1 MIIEPVKIPRKF
13 ANICGAIREGESGSL
28 EKLAAYDGFDHQK
41 SAVEAEILY
50 FQGNFEQALQKDMS
64 ICPFWEEW
72 YYANVREE
80 HVAAMAFV
88 ARLLG
93 KEDDV
98 IRFFQEQWAAIEAD
112 PDVEDHIK
120 TDYLSYYEIHLAYLR
135 TGIVP
140 HFTEEE
146 TYQPVDDPTSLQQL
160 IDEVKKENKKIDIES
175 EKGQLKL
182 FAKCCT
188 KSSVSDMLSLYETI
202 AENNLSTM
210 WHIHALSAY
219 NYLQN
224 KEKAFEVILRMA
236 KQRLWLVASAT
247 QVRPME
253 LFTHPSAHMFLSD
266 PQYLKEIVKAAV
278 GK

>member
-1 MIIEPVKIPRKF
+1 MIIDAIKIPRKF
-13 ANICGAIREGESGSL
+13 TNICCAIREGESDSP
-28 EKLAAYDGFDHQK
+28 KQLAAYDGLDHQK
-41 SAVEAEILY
+41 SAVQAEVLY
-50 FQGNFEQALQKDMS
+50 FQGDFAQALQKDMS

-80 HVAAMAFV
+80 HVAAMAFT

-93 KEDDV
+93 KEDEV
-98 IRFFQEQWAAIEAD
+98 LHFFQEQSAVIVAD
-112 PDVEDHIK
+112 TDVEDHIK
-120 TDYLSYYEIHLAYLR
+120 PDYVSCYERHSAYLL

-140 HFTEEE
+140 HYTEEE
-146 TYQPVDDPTSLQQL
+146 TYQPVENPAPLQQL
-160 IDEVKKENKKIDIES
+160 IDEVKKENKKIDPDS
-175 EKGQLKL
+175 EKGLLKL
-182 FAKCCT
+182 YTKCCRRG
-188 KSSVSDMLSLYETI
+188 SVEDMLSLYETI

-224 KEKAFEVILRMA
+224 KENAFEVVLRMA

-253 LFTHPSAHMFLSD
+253 FFTHPSVHNFLSD
-266 PQYLKEIVKAAV
+266 PQALSEIVKAAAEQ
-278 GK
+278 